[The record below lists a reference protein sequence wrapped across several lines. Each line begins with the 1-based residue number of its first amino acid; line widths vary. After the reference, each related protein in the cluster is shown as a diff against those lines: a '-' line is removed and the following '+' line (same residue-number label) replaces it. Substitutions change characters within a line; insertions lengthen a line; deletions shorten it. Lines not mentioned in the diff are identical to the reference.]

1 MANFIYINGRE
12 FPSPDRGLEFLV
24 ATFVSAGK
32 NANGEFVGQRGGRDQ
47 YKLNNLV
54 WNKLDA
60 ATWSEML
67 KEFKAFVVTVRF
79 PDMVSNDWLT
89 IRMYPGNRTATPV
102 EFDAD
107 GLPTRYKDCKV
118 NLVDCGVME

>member
-24 ATFVSAGK
+24 TTFVSTGK
-32 NANGEFVGQRGGRDQ
+32 NANGEFVGQRVGRDQ

-60 ATWSEML
+60 VTWSEML

-89 IRMYPGNRTATPV
+89 IRMYPGDRTAQPL
-102 EFDAD
+102 FIGPD
-107 GLPTRYKDCKV
+107 GLPTMYSQCKV
-118 NLVDCGVME
+118 NIIDCGELS

>member
-1 MANFIYINGRE
+1 MANLFI
-12 FPSPDRGLEFLV
+12 L
-24 ATFVSAGK
+24 TAGNFRPGSGIGVPGGHLCEHWK
-32 NANGEFVGQRGGRDQ
+32 ECQWGVCGPAVGRDQ

-89 IRMYPGNRTATPV
+89 IRMYPGDRTAQPL
-102 EFDAD
+102 FIGPD
-107 GLPTRYKDCKV
+107 GFRLCIASAK
-118 NLVDCGVME
+118 

>member
-32 NANGEFVGQRGGRDQ
+32 NANGEFVGQRVGRDQ